1 MVKDLYYSLQIA
13 LLILAGCGA
22 FDSWYRG
29 ELAGVTAA
37 VIIIACVMAIYSA
50 TVFYL
55 RTTKGKETE
64 E

>member
-1 MVKDLYYSLQIA
+1 MVKDLYFGLQIA

-22 FDSWYRG
+22 YDSWYRG
-29 ELAGVTAA
+29 ELAGTTAA
-37 VIIIACVMAIYSA
+37 VTIIACVMAVYSA
-50 TVFYL
+50 TVFCL

>member
-1 MVKDLYYSLQIA
+1 MIKDLYYGLQAA
-13 LLILAGCGA
+13 LCILAGCSA
-22 FDSWYRG
+22 FDSWYKG
-29 ELAGVTAA
+29 ELAGATAA

-64 E
+64 